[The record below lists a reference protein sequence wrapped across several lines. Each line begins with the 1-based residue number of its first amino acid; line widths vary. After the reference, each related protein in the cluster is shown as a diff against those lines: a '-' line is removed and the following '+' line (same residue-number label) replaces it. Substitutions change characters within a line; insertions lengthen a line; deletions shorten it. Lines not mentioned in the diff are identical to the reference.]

1 MGNRKTFNDF
11 DTKNASDIHAD
22 DYLIGFDIPDVGGE
36 KKFKLSS
43 LKNYIKSVDVV
54 VISSDSVLPINS
66 PFATENDVKENV
78 PYLNGQ
84 TFHVESSDHVLIELP
99 NLRDFVGVKRVMCV
113 VMNLTDNKR
122 VEIKTVNGMKSLR
135 ARGVVEY
142 DSQLSDSTTVTFLK
156 KKYDTGIFYY
166 SEDTW
171 YGYGDLDG
179 PSSLNIKNI
188 YDNYTFTL
196 EDEDKIL
203 HFHHDASEGGVMVN
217 LPDPSLIKSGTQF
230 FVHNISEQ
238 WIEFAVPTG
247 INFHARA
254 KFLRGKYDDAAVYT
268 DGVDWFATGDLS

>member
-11 DTKNASDIHAD
+11 DTKNVSDINSD

-54 VISSDSVLPINS
+54 VVSSDTVLPVHNPYADGIGVEEKI
-66 PFATENDVKENV
+66 PF
-78 PYLNGQ
+78 LNGQ
-84 TFHVESSDHVLIELP
+84 TFHIESNDHVLVELP
-99 NLRDFVGVKRVMCV
+99 NLKDYDGMTRVMCV
-113 VMNLTDNKR
+113 VVNLTDNKR
-122 VEIKTVNGMKSLR
+122 VEIKTVNGMKSLQ

-156 KKYDTGIFYY
+156 KKYDTAIFYC
-166 SEDTW
+166 SENVW

-179 PSSLNIKNI
+179 PSSLNIKDI
-188 YDNYTFTL
+188 DSNYTFTL

-203 HFHHDASEGGVMVN
+203 HFVHDTPNSGVKVS
-217 LPDPSLIKSGTQF
+217 LPNPTNIKSGTQF
-230 FVHNISEQ
+230 FVHNISND
-238 WIEFAVPTG
+238 WIEFDVPDG
-247 INFHARA
+247 VSFHARA
-254 KFLRGKYDDAAVYT
+254 KFLRGKYDDAAIYT